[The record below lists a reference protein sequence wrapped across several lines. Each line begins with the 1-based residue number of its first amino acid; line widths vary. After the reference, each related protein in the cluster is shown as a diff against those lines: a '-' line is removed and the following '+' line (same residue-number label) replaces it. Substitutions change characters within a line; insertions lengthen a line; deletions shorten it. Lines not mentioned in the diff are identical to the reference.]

1 MVSRP
6 WKMIW
11 TAILVSG
18 AVFSATTRSSLTT
31 ELAAPSATTRTALR
45 AESTGSSATTRSC
58 LTTESSATLKDMLP
72 RIADWKPAEEARAYD
87 PASLFEYI
95 DGAAEAYISYDFK
108 ELVVGNYL
116 HGASKATMTVEVY
129 DMGTALDAFGI
140 YSAERAPESRFLAIG
155 VQGYMEEGS
164 LNFLAGQYYV
174 KLLGYEG
181 GDRTEAYLNAYAAA
195 IVSKIKDPAALP
207 VLLKVFPTVGLMA
220 NSEKYVA
227 RNFMGFKFLN
237 RGYGASYKRD
247 GQEFDAFVIETR
259 SAEAAAAV
267 LKQFIDQFAKSGSVG
282 TRGAGYRIKDA
293 YLKNILVAP
302 AGVFLC
308 GVTKIKD
315 GGEAAGEKVLQAMIQ
330 AVSKK

>member
-1 MVSRP
+1 MVFRF
-6 WKMIW
+6 WKTLS
-11 TAILVSG
+11 TAILVS
-18 AVFSATTRSSLTT
+18 AAIFFATTGSTLST
-31 ELAAPSATTRTALR
+31 ELSAPAKSIV
-45 AESTGSSATTRSC
+45 STGSSMTSGSQAG
-58 LTTESSATLKDMLP
+58 LKDMLP
-72 RIADWKPAEEARAYD
+72 RIADWKPAEEARGYD

-116 HGASKATMTVEVY
+116 RAASKATMTVEIY
-129 DMGTALDAFGI
+129 DMGTPLDAFGI
-140 YSAERAPESRFLAIG
+140 YSAERSPESRFLAVG

-164 LNFLAGQYYV
+164 LNFLAGRYYV

-181 GDRTEAYLNAYAAA
+181 GDRTETYLNSYAAA
-195 IVSKIKDPAALP
+195 IVSKIKAPAALP
-207 VLLKVFPTVGLMA
+207 ALLKAFPAEGLVA

-259 SAEAAAAV
+259 SAEERAAV
-267 LKQFIDQFAKSGSVG
+267 LKQFLDQFAKSGTAG
-282 TRGAGYRIKDA
+282 TFGAGYRIKDA
-293 YLKNILVAP
+293 YLKNILLEP
-302 AGVFLC
+302 SGVFLC

-315 GGEAAGEKVLQAMIQ
+315 GGEAAGEKVLQAMVG
-330 AVSKK
+330 AVNKR